1 MDRINTL
8 RQLIKTLI
16 DFEVFNI
23 NKQETSL
30 KDEEEDKD
38 FRV

>member
-38 FRV
+38 FGV

>member
-8 RQLIKTLI
+8 RQLIKTSI

-23 NKQETSL
+23 NKKETSL

-38 FRV
+38 FGV

>member
-1 MDRINTL
+1 MERINTL
-8 RQLIKTLI
+8 RQLIKTSI

-30 KDEEEDKD
+30 KDEKEDKD
-38 FRV
+38 FGL